1 MGEAPNLPRY
11 LWWTMLLLIALGD
24 DDTTAWP
31 ASRHHRH
38 LAVLLPSHD
47 GKLTLIFLYSAA

>member
-24 DDTTAWP
+24 DTTAP
-31 ASRHHRH
+31 RGQHH
-38 LAVLLPSHD
+38 V
-47 GKLTLIFLYSAA
+47 TIVI